1 MLMKHADRTIDTS
14 GLNCPLPILRAKQI
28 LSTMGHGQVLQII
41 ATDPDAKRDFEAYSR
56 KTGHLLLD
64 MTEAD
69 RHLIIW
75 LRKR

>member
-28 LSTMGHGQVLQII
+28 LSTMAHGQVLHII

-56 KTGHLLLD
+56 KTGHTLLD
-64 MTEAD
+64 ITETD
-69 RHLIIW
+69 HRITIW